1 MDSSTYQQLAN
12 QAKANAN
19 RATSQAAL
27 AQSNLDTIASDD
39 PQKFSLQS
47 KIASLKNSATSYNS
61 EANVHSTEA
70 RSAQIKEDD
79 KAHKEIEDEQ
89 KAIQEEET
97 KKQEKLE
104 QQNKE
109 KLAEKASLKEEKSFN
124 RFIDGDE
131 STEDEE
137 LSFLNQDRA
146 PTHFAQVEEIV
157 DFNYVAEVKDSAQ
170 VSKADNKKDSEE
182 DQKLVKALD
191 GAGTAGA

>member
-1 MDSSTYQQLAN
+1 MDSSTHQQLAST
-12 QAKANAN
+12 AKANAN
-19 RATSQAAL
+19 RATSKAAL
-27 AQSNLDTIASDD
+27 AQSDLDTIASDD

-79 KAHKEIEDEQ
+79 KAYKEIEDEQ

-97 KKQEKLE
+97 KNQEKLE

-109 KLAEKASLKEEKSFN
+109 KLAEKASLQEEKSFN
-124 RFIDGDE
+124 RFIDGDD
-131 STEDEE
+131 STDEE
-137 LSFLNQDRA
+137 LNFLNQDRA